1 MTAAVVVTVCLAGAA
16 LMVATTPVRRLHR
29 VVRPSP
35 PVSRPVRS
43 RSRRARSG
51 SPDCAAAVAELATL
65 LRAGLVP
72 ARAWQSVAGST
83 GRGAEVDAA
92 LVAAADAETDGRD
105 VAAALRQAVE
115 GSHDPALA
123 TAIRALAAAWQV
135 AARVGAPP
143 AVVLERLA
151 VSLREEA
158 DLADATATAMAGPR
172 ATAQVLAALP
182 PLGLVLGQLVGASP
196 VQTLVGTPAGRACAV
211 VGMLLTA
218 VGWWW
223 ARLLVRRAAPTVRA
237 DP

>member
-35 PVSRPVRS
+35 PVSRPARS

-51 SPDCAAAVAELATL
+51 TPDCAAAVAELATL

-72 ARAWQSVAGST
+72 ARAWQSVAGSP

-105 VAAALRQAVE
+105 VATALRQAVE
-115 GSHDPALA
+115 SHDPALA

-211 VGMLLTA
+211 VGVLLTA